1 MKYIDNF
8 YNKCTTTGVPINT
21 RGSDNGETP
30 DEDYVMC
37 QVNNGSSILMFN
49 EKNDESQRMP
59 SHFNPGSL
67 MDDDFCYSVDKKSKK
82 RNMSNNS

>member
-30 DEDYVMC
+30 DEDYIMC
-37 QVNNGSSILMFN
+37 QVNNGSSIMMFN
-49 EKNDESQRMP
+49 EKNDES
-59 SHFNPGSL
+59 
-67 MDDDFCYSVDKKSKK
+67 
-82 RNMSNNS
+82 